1 MLKLFM
7 AGGLATAA
15 GATSARAVGFEA
27 DETAMEPSSLALP
40 AGSLMNFTAGLP
52 SVNLNAASLPLLPQL
67 DAPVMTVKIAAQA
80 LPAAAASPAQSSAEA
95 MPDAAEAPRPL
106 SGRRMIADIFG
117 EPSLRQAADDRERL
131 AKNGKKAMALAGKI
145 ASHWGGMGVAFS
157 GAQRPAAPSPR
168 VVRNQRH
175 KAPPSS
181 AEEALAA
188 QAAR

>member
-52 SVNLNAASLPLLPQL
+52 SVNLNAAALPLLPQL
-67 DAPVMTVKIAAQA
+67 DAPVVTVKIAAQA
-80 LPAAAASPAQSSAEA
+80 LPAAAE
-95 MPDAAEAPRPL
+95 DAGPF
-106 SGRRMIADIFG
+106 SGRKMIADIFG
-117 EPSLRQAADDRERL
+117 EPSFRQASDDRERL

-157 GAQRPAAPSPR
+157 SGARRPAAPSPR

-175 KAPPSS
+175 KAPSTS
-181 AEEALAA
+181 TAEVLAA
-188 QAAR
+188 EAAR